1 MTIIEKLKKPFQK
14 KSNTKDPIKELY
26 KEYLELKIQ
35 LKLVTDKGNKEMCEW
50 LRDNIQLYI
59 ENWHTFR
66 KSFEQYNGFLKKEI
80 DAFKK
85 IKEKQLE
92 K

>member
-66 KSFEQYNGFLKKEI
+66 KSFE
-80 DAFKK
+80 
-85 IKEKQLE
+85 
-92 K
+92 